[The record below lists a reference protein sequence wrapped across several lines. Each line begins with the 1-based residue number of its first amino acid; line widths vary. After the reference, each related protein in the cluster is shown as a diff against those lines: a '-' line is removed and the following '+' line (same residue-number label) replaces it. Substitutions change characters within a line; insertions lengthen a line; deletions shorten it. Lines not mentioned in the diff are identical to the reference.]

1 VIHSDRLVGIS
12 LGKIMLKPGD
22 IAIVSGAR
30 TPFGRY
36 CGKLKDF
43 TAQELG
49 AIAAKGAM
57 ERASVDPKEVDHAV
71 FGNAQQTSG
80 DALYGARHVGLRAGL
95 PIEVPALTVNRL
107 CGSGM
112 QAIVNAA
119 QLVQLDEAK
128 VVLAGGM
135 EAMSQAPFVI
145 RGRDGF
151 TLAPGGKLEDSLMVA
166 LLDSYCGLYMANT
179 AELYGEEQG
188 ITRQAQDEFALRSQ
202 KCAEDAYKAG
212 RLQEEL
218 VPVPLRNHKGEAT
231 GESLTEDDHRR
242 PQTTLEGLGKLK
254 AAFGKNGTVTAGN
267 ASGIVDGAAAVVV
280 MSMEEARKRNLMP
293 LGRIVSWGIAGVEP
307 KLMGRGPVPASKIA
321 LQKAGMSLEYMD
333 LIEVN
338 EAFAAQYLAV
348 EKELGLDREKV
359 NVNGGAIALGHPLG
373 ATGTRLV
380 ITLLYELRRRK
391 KKYGLATA
399 CIGGGQGI
407 AMIVETL
414 LNF

>member
-1 VIHSDRLVGIS
+1 
-12 LGKIMLKPGD
+12 MLKPGD

-49 AIAAKGAM
+49 AVAGKAAI
-57 ERASVDPKEVDHAV
+57 ERAGVDPKDFDHVV

-80 DALYGARHVGLRAGL
+80 DALYGARHVALRAGL
-95 PIEVPALTVNRL
+95 PIETPALTVNRL

-112 QAIVNAA
+112 QAIINAA
-119 QLVQLDEAK
+119 QMVQLGEAN

-135 EAMSQAPFVI
+135 EAMSQAPFSI

-179 AELYGEEQG
+179 AELYGEQQG
-188 ITRQAQDEFALRSQ
+188 ITRQMQDEFALRSQ
-202 KCAEDAYKAG
+202 HAADAAYKEG

-218 VPVPLRNHKGEAT
+218 VPVPLKNSKGEPT
-231 GESLTEDDHRR
+231 GDTLSEDDHRR
-242 PQTTLEGLGKLK
+242 PQTTMEGLAKLRT
-254 AAFGKNGTVTAGN
+254 AFGKTGTVTAGN
-267 ASGIVDGAAAVVV
+267 ASGIVDGAAAVVL
-280 MSMEEARKRNLMP
+280 MSLEHAQKRSLKPM
-293 LGRIVSWGIAGVEP
+293 GRIVSWGIAGVDP
-307 KLMGRGPVPASKIA
+307 KIMGRGPVPASKIA
-321 LQKAGMSLEYMD
+321 LQKAGLTLDYID

-338 EAFAAQYLAV
+338 EAFAAQYLGV
-348 EKELGLDREKV
+348 EKELGLDRNKV

-373 ATGTRLV
+373 ATGTRLI

-391 KKYGLATA
+391 KKYGLASA

-407 AMIVETL
+407 AMVVEN
-414 LNF
+414 LN

>member
-1 VIHSDRLVGIS
+1 LAHLTT
-12 LGKIMLKPGD
+12 LMLKPGD

-49 AIAAKGAM
+49 AIAARGAID
-57 ERASVDPKEVDHAV
+57 RAGIKPEEFDHAV

-95 PIEVPALTVNRL
+95 PIETPALTVNRL

-112 QAIVNAA
+112 QSIVNGA
-119 QLVQLDEAK
+119 QMIMTDEAS

-135 EAMSQAPFVI
+135 EAMSQAPFSI

-151 TLAPGGKLEDSLMVA
+151 SLAPGGKLEDSLMVA

-179 AELYGEEQG
+179 AELYGSQHG
-188 ITRQAQDEFALRSQ
+188 ITREMQDEFALRSQ
-202 KCAEDAYKAG
+202 KCADDSYKAG
-212 RLQEEL
+212 RTQEEL
-218 VPVPLRNHKGEAT
+218 VPVPLKNSKGEST

-242 PQTTLEGLGKLK
+242 PQTTMEGLAKLRP
-254 AAFGKNGTVTAGN
+254 AFGKSGTVTAGN
-267 ASGIVDGAAAVVV
+267 ASGIVDGGAAVVL
-280 MSMEEARKRNLMP
+280 MSLEDAGKRGIQPM
-293 LGRIVSWGIAGVEP
+293 GRIVSWGVAGVDP
-307 KLMGRGPVPASKIA
+307 KIMGSGPVPATKIA
-321 LQKAGMSLEYMD
+321 LQKAGMTLEHID

-380 ITLLYELRRRK
+380 ITVLYELRRRK
-391 KKYGLATA
+391 KKYGLTTA

-407 AMIVETL
+407 AMVVES
-414 LNF
+414 LN

>member
-1 VIHSDRLVGIS
+1 
-12 LGKIMLKPGD
+12 MLKPGD
-22 IAIVSGAR
+22 IAIISGAR

-49 AIAAKGAM
+49 AVAAKGAI
-57 ERASVDPKEVDHAV
+57 ERSGIDAKEFDHVV

-80 DALYGARHVGLRAGL
+80 DALYGARHVGLMAGL
-95 PIEVPALTVNRL
+95 PIETPALTVNRL

-112 QAIVNAA
+112 QAIVSAA
-119 QLVQLDEAK
+119 QMIQTDEAK
-128 VVLAGGM
+128 IVLAGGM

-166 LLDSYCGLYMANT
+166 LLDTYCGSYMANT
-179 AELYGEEQG
+179 AELYGSEQG
-188 ITRQAQDEFALRSQ
+188 ITRQMQDEFALRSQ
-202 KCAEDAYKAG
+202 QKADAAYKEG
-212 RLQEEL
+212 RIQEEL
-218 VPVPLRNHKGEAT
+218 VPVALRMKGEAS
-231 GESLTEDDHRR
+231 GEMLTEDDHRR
-242 PQTTLEGLGKLK
+242 PQTTMEGLAKLRP
-254 AAFGKNGTVTAGN
+254 AFGKNGTVTAGN
-267 ASGIVDGAAAVVV
+267 ASGIVDGGAAVVL
-280 MSMEEARKRNLMP
+280 MSLEEARKRSIEP
-293 LGRIVSWGIAGVEP
+293 LGRIVGWGIAGVEP
-307 KLMGRGPVPASKIA
+307 KLMGRGPVPATKIA
-321 LQKAGMSLEYMD
+321 LQKAGLNLDYID

-348 EKELGLDREKV
+348 EKELGLDREKL

-380 ITLLYELRRRK
+380 ITLLYELRRRR
-391 KKYGLATA
+391 KKYGLASA

-407 AMIVETL
+407 AMIVE
-414 LNF
+414 NMS

>member
-1 VIHSDRLVGIS
+1 
-12 LGKIMLKPGD
+12 MLKPGE

-30 TPFGRY
+30 TPMGRY

-43 TAQELG
+43 SAMELG
-49 AIAAKGAM
+49 AIASQGAI
-57 ERASVDPKEVDHAV
+57 ERAGLQPRDFDHCV
-71 FGNAQQTSG
+71 MGNAQQTSG
-80 DALYGARHVGLRAGL
+80 DALYGARHVALRAGL
-95 PIEVPALTVNRL
+95 PIETPALTVNRI
-107 CGSGM
+107 CGSGL
-112 QAIVNAA
+112 QAIVSAA
-119 QLVQLDEAK
+119 QMIQTGEAS

-135 EAMSQAPFVI
+135 ESMSQAPFVI

-151 TLAPGGKLEDSLMVA
+151 SLAPGGKLEDSLMVA

-179 AELYGEEQG
+179 AELYGKQQG
-188 ITRQAQDEFALRSQ
+188 ITRQMQDDFALRSQ
-202 KCAEDAYKAG
+202 QCADTAYREG

-218 VPVPLRNHKGEAT
+218 VPVPLKNSRGEST
-231 GESLTEDDHRR
+231 GEMFTEDDHRR
-242 PQTTLEGLGKLK
+242 PQTTMEGLAKLRP
-254 AAFGKNGTVTAGN
+254 AFGKNGTVTAGN
-267 ASGIVDGAAAVVV
+267 ASGIVDGGAAVVV
-280 MSMEEARKRNLMP
+280 MSLEEATRRGVKPM
-293 LGRIVSWGIAGVEP
+293 GRIVSWGVAGVEP

-321 LQKAGMSLEYMD
+321 LQKAALTLDYID

-338 EAFAAQYLAV
+338 EAFAAQYLSV

-373 ATGTRLV
+373 ASGTRLI

-407 AMIVETL
+407 AVIVESL
-414 LNF
+414 K

>member
-1 VIHSDRLVGIS
+1 
-12 LGKIMLKPGD
+12 MLKPGD

-49 AIAAKGAM
+49 AIAAQGAI
-57 ERASVDPKEVDHAV
+57 ERAGVKPEEFDHAV

-80 DALYGARHVGLRAGL
+80 DALYGARHVALRAGL
-95 PIEVPALTVNRL
+95 PIETPALTVNRL

-112 QAIVNAA
+112 QAIINAA
-119 QLVQLDEAK
+119 QMIQLGEADLA
-128 VVLAGGM
+128 LAGGM

-145 RGRDGF
+145 RGRNGF
-151 TLAPGGKLEDSLMVA
+151 SLAPGGKLEDSLIVA
-166 LLDSYCGLYMANT
+166 LLDSYCGSYMANT
-179 AELYGEEQG
+179 AELYGSQHG
-188 ITRQAQDEFALRSQ
+188 ITREMQDEFALRSQ
-202 KCAEDAYKAG
+202 KCADDAYKAG
-212 RLQEEL
+212 RIQEEL
-218 VPVPLRNHKGEAT
+218 VPVPLKNSKGELT

-242 PQTTLEGLGKLK
+242 PQTTMEGLAKLK
-254 AAFGKNGTVTAGN
+254 PAFGRNGTVTAGN
-267 ASGIVDGAAAVVV
+267 ASGIVDGGAAVVV
-280 MSMEEARKRNLMP
+280 MSLEEAGKRSIKP

-307 KLMGRGPVPASKIA
+307 NVMGRGPVPASKIA
-321 LQKAGMSLEYMD
+321 LQKAGMTPEHID
-333 LIEVN
+333 LVEVN

-348 EKELGLDREKV
+348 EKELELDREKV

-407 AMIVETL
+407 AMIVESM
-414 LNF
+414 N

>member
-1 VIHSDRLVGIS
+1 
-12 LGKIMLKPGD
+12 MLKPGD

-43 TAQELG
+43 TAQEL
-49 AIAAKGAM
+49 AAVAAKGAI
-57 ERASVDPKEVDHAV
+57 ERSGIDAKEFDHAV

-95 PIEVPALTVNRL
+95 PIETPALTVNRL

-112 QAIVNAA
+112 QAIVSAA
-119 QLVQLDEAK
+119 QMIQTDEAK
-128 VVLAGGM
+128 IVLAGGM

-166 LLDSYCGLYMANT
+166 LLDTYCGSYMANT
-179 AELYGEEQG
+179 AELYGSQQG
-188 ITRQAQDEFALRSQ
+188 ITREMQDEFALRSQ
-202 KCAEDAYKAG
+202 QRADAAYKDG
-212 RLQEEL
+212 RIQEEL
-218 VPVPLRNHKGEAT
+218 VPVPLRNYKGEAS
-231 GESLTEDDHRR
+231 GEMLTEDDHRR
-242 PQTTLEGLGKLK
+242 PQTTMEGLAKLK
-254 AAFGKNGTVTAGN
+254 PAFGQFQGKPGTVTAGN
-267 ASGIVDGAAAVVV
+267 ASGIVDGGAAVVV
-280 MSMEEARKRNLMP
+280 MSLEQSLKRGLKA
-293 LGRIVSWGIAGVEP
+293 LGRICGWGIAGVEP

-321 LQKAGMSLEYMD
+321 LQKAGLSLDYID

-407 AMIVETL
+407 AMVVESMS
-414 LNF
+414 